1 MPRYRD
7 LPNVEMLF
15 RVAKATR
22 STRAILHSSD
32 AAIRGHI
39 FSLFLALV
47 LRKELFD
54 RCTEAGLKLE
64 RADLLRYLDRLQI
77 GALQKDD
84 TSWKIRTEATESAP
98 DILKAIGIARPPRV
112 SPTSPPLEPV
122 IMLPDRTK
130 RRGQPRRSGT
140 RLNSHDSKAKTKT

>member
-64 RADLLRYLDRLQI
+64 RADLLRVSDLLCMTDPVH
-77 GALQKDD
+77 AAQKGGMNDH
-84 TSWKIRTEATESAP
+84 
-98 DILKAIGIARPPRV
+98 
-112 SPTSPPLEPV
+112 LE
-122 IMLPDRTK
+122 RA
-130 RRGQPRRSGT
+130 PRRTAEG
-140 RLNSHDSKAKTKT
+140 RGAP